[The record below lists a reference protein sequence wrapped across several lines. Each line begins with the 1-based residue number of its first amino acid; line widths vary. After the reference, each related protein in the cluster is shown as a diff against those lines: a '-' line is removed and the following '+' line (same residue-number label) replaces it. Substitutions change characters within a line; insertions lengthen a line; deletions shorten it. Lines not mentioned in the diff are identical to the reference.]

1 MILVFG
7 KDDSIILNGFQ
18 NVRGDKNL
26 TFGVFYK
33 FSPGVKDRRVAQ
45 QHGFHRCHDGGLEPL
60 PVGGADRQGGQ
71 PP

>member
-33 FSPGVKDRRVAQ
+33 FSP
-45 QHGFHRCHDGGLEPL
+45 LT
-60 PVGGADRQGGQ
+60 
-71 PP
+71 